1 MKKFFSKLNNKKAY
15 LIIILVFLTVTA
27 LISGAYGYYV
37 HKNRTDGYVKA
48 SNFYFDSDIL
58 VEGGK
63 TYTLNVNTKE
73 ITFEL
78 RNYADE
84 LRCSENDISYTI
96 TTTAGTLSKVSG
108 ILTKNERNKDEIILS
123 NLENGKTYTVTA
135 TANCGYTKT
144 ISATFIVRDIE
155 NNFYKNI
162 SVKDPYVILTI
173 WTENISGTVTI
184 KFPLGLIPDNT
195 CSKMEDVLKAD
206 GQFSVEIDAY
216 SSYEFRFFK
225 DIDYDSTK
233 DFIVTITSDGVTT
246 EAINKEIK

>member
-1 MKKFFSKLNNKKAY
+1 MKQFFSKLNNKKAY
-15 LIIILVFLTVTA
+15 LIIALVFMIAGA
-27 LISGAYGYYV
+27 LISGAYGYYF
-37 HKNRTDGYVKA
+37 HKNSGEGYVRA

-78 RNYADE
+78 RNYSDE

-96 TTTAGTLSKVSG
+96 ASTDGTLSKVSG
-108 ILTKNERNKDEIILS
+108 TLTKNQRNKDVIKLS
-123 NLENGKTYTVTA
+123 NLENGKMYTVTA
-135 TANCGYTKT
+135 IADGGYTKT
-144 ISATFIVRDIE
+144 VSATFIVRDVE

-162 SVKDPYVILTI
+162 SITDPYVILTI
-173 WTENISGTVTI
+173 WTENVCGTVTV
-184 KFPLGLIPDNT
+184 KFPAGLIPDNT
-195 CSKMEDVLKAD
+195 CSGMEEVLKVN
-206 GQFSVEIDAY
+206 GQFIIEIDEY

-233 DFIVTITSDGVTT
+233 EFIVTILSNGLDI